1 MKIPKSKSIFFRNS
15 KPSGR
20 TWNNVFSPE
29 LILNKELINNKYWNN
44 KNDSCYKLSID
55 EIRSFD
61 IRLNKN
67 INKIFDIIVTPD
79 LEKIITPFE

>member
-1 MKIPKSKSIFFRNS
+1 MKIPKSESIFFRNS
-15 KPSGR
+15 KSSGR

-61 IRLNKN
+61 VRLDKN

-79 LEKIITPFE
+79 LEKIITPFG